1 MGSGPVLGGLEGRV
15 EQLISELKNLHT
27 GVK

>member
-1 MGSGPVLGGLEGRV
+1 MGPGPALGGLEGRV
-15 EQLISELKNLHT
+15 EQLISELKNWHT